1 MCARAALVLFGS
13 FDDRHGPAGV
23 WGSWMLFDDDDRANE
38 LRTQILTYFISSV
51 MTDDERA
58 RLLGLPEG
66 CRIREGAKIIS
77 PEKLTC
83 GTYVWIGESAI
94 LDASGELT
102 IGDHSTIAS
111 HVFVWTHTSYRAN
124 LAFDNRIA
132 SPLTE
137 RRPTRIGRGCYVG
150 GPSVIYPGVT
160 LGDRTVVLPM
170 SVVTNDLPGNCM
182 AAGAP
187 AKIIRDLDED
197 PPGGAE

>member
-1 MCARAALVLFGS
+1 
-13 FDDRHGPAGV
+13 
-23 WGSWMLFDDDDRANE
+23 MLFNDDDRANE
-38 LRTQILTYFISSV
+38 LRSQILTYFVSLV

-83 GTYVWIGESAI
+83 GKYVWIGESAI

-102 IGDHSTIAS
+102 IGDHSTLAS
-111 HVFVWTHTSYRAN
+111 HVFVWTHTSYRSN

-170 SVVTNDLPGNCM
+170 SVVTKDLPGNCM

-187 AKIIRDLDED
+187 AKIIRELTDEELD
-197 PPGGAE
+197 GAG

>member
-1 MCARAALVLFGS
+1 MLFG
-13 FDDRHGPAGV
+13 
-23 WGSWMLFDDDDRANE
+23 DDDRANE
-38 LRTQILTYFISSV
+38 VRRQILTYFISSV

-77 PEKLTC
+77 PENLDC
-83 GTYVWIGESAI
+83 GTYVWIGEGAI
-94 LDASGELT
+94 VDASGGLA
-102 IGDHSTIAS
+102 IGDHSTVGS

-132 SPLTE
+132 SPHTE
-137 RRPTRIGRGCYVG
+137 RLPTTIGRGCFLG
-150 GPSVIYPGVT
+150 GPTVVYPGVT

-170 SVVTNDLPGNCM
+170 SVVTKDLPGNCM

-187 AKIIRDLDED
+187 ARIIRNLDPD
-197 PPGGAE
+197 VVDSA

>member
-1 MCARAALVLFGS
+1 MTLFS
-13 FDDRHGPAGV
+13 DDE
-23 WGSWMLFDDDDRANE
+23 RANE
-38 LRTQILTYFISSV
+38 VRKQILTYFVSSV

-77 PEKLTC
+77 PENLQC
-83 GTYVWIGESAI
+83 GEYVWIGEGAI
-94 LDASGELT
+94 LDASGGLVV
-102 IGDHSTIAS
+102 GDHTTIAS

-137 RRPTRIGRGCYVG
+137 RRPTRIGRGCYLG
-150 GPSVIYPGVT
+150 GPCVIYPGVT

-170 SVVTNDLPGNCM
+170 SVVTKDLPGNCM
-182 AAGAP
+182 AAGSP
-187 AKIIRDLDED
+187 AKIIRQLDEHSEED
-197 PPGGAE
+197 Q